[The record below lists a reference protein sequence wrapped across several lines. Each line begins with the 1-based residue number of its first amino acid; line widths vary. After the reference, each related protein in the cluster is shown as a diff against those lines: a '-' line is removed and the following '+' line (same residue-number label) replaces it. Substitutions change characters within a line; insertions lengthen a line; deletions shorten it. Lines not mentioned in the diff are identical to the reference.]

1 VRVQV
6 VGGQGVDNPS
16 GWLMRSAVFAAALG
30 AAFAVQPP
38 LSAAE
43 REDPLATRYSV
54 NDFGGIGLLQ
64 TRTARFS
71 PDGEFFIGASFINPY
86 RRYFMTWQIFPFMEV
101 TFRYTDETNRIF
113 FGPTLD
119 QSQGQFFRD
128 IINFRNGNT
137 NLDRSADLK
146 IKLFSEGAIR
156 PALAVGMQDFIGTG
170 LFAGEY
176 LVANKRFGNFDFS
189 FGLGWGHFGSR
200 GWLPNP
206 FRVLGSGFGSR
217 PGFDGKGG
225 QVGTGNFFSG
235 QRASL
240 FGGVEYYSEVDG
252 LSVKLEFD
260 GSEITA
266 PEAISPGF
274 RNLKESIP
282 VNIGV
287 NYQPTSWFDFSVA
300 FERGNSLMIR
310 GALRANFSQPG
321 LTKDPLRD
329 PPVVPRE
336 DLQLEHDPL
345 ITVALVP
352 ERSIILD
359 AVYSELAAANYQVIS
374 YTLEYTRANIK
385 LQIQDGN
392 TGKLDPEIVARLVKT
407 LPPNISILNLTV
419 GLANELVQFTIDR
432 VGMEQARAIA
442 QQLDRLTWQSLR
454 VASVTIRSGKM
465 VVAVAGGVEAR
476 DSNDLHRLAVN
487 FAATDLDIS
496 ELRMVNGRGMEISK
510 IYSELRVEHIVDE
523 IYADLG
529 VATSQ
534 ITALAIVEGDIQFDL
549 DENTS
554 VEDAPY
560 LQLAAAAINVPGA
573 DTMSL
578 VDGMSEWGQDGF
590 PHPESEEYVIQRLTN
605 VLAARGFW
613 AYAVDLDGL
622 EATIYLTASVHNE
635 VPRNVARVA
644 RLAANY
650 LPRRI
655 EKITVVEIIAS
666 FEIYRLSLM
675 RSDLEL
681 EARHMRSAEEIWIN
695 TTIAEP
701 RGGMSNANQG
711 AVNEQTYPS
720 FGWWLVPE
728 LKQHVG
734 DPAEGIYLAD
744 LELEL
749 GGSVNVT
756 PGLSFTFI
764 GRQFVAGNLDSI
776 KRVSDSVLPHVRSD
790 VVNYLQQGDTTIM
803 AAMGTYM
810 GSAGPNWYYRVS
822 AGILEWMYGGVASE
836 ILYRPWGERWALSF
850 ELDWAKQRAFNQL
863 FGFRD
868 YAIVTGHATLYYDL
882 PWYGM
887 RAQISAGRYLAGDRG
902 VTIDFSRRFRN
913 GMTVG
918 AFATFTNVSAQ
929 DFGEGSFDKGF
940 YLKIPMGL
948 FMPFYSKQSASF
960 MFRPLTRDGGQKLLT
975 GPSLFNLVDRGNFGL
990 INEHWREI
998 GGGQ

>member
-1 VRVQV
+1 VRV
-6 VGGQGVDNPS
+6 VGAQGADNPC
-16 GWLMRSAVFAAALG
+16 GWLMRSAVFAAAMG
-30 AAFAVQPP
+30 AVFAVQPP

-43 REDPLATRYSV
+43 REDSLGTRYSV

-71 PDGEFFIGASFINPY
+71 PDGEFFIGASFINPH
-86 RRYFMTWQIFPFMEV
+86 RRYFMTWQILPAVEL
-101 TFRYTDETNRIF
+101 TFRYTDSTNSNQFTNR
-113 FGPTLD
+113 TVDQD
-119 QSQGQFFRD
+119 QSTFFKN
-128 IINFRNGNT
+128 ILLFRNGGT
-137 NLDRSADLK
+137 NLDRGFDIK
-146 IKLFSEGAIR
+146 IMLFEESKNT
-156 PALAVGMQDFIGTG
+156 PALAVGLQDFIGTG

-176 LVANKRFGNFDFS
+176 LVASKSFGQFDFS
-189 FGLGWGHFGSR
+189 FGVGWGQLGTR
-200 GWLPNP
+200 NIIPNP
-206 FRVLGSGFGSR
+206 FRLISSGFAER
-217 PGFDGKGG
+217 GG
-225 QVGTGNFFSG
+225 RNPLGGGLKAGNYFSG
-235 QRASL
+235 PDVGL
-240 FGGVEYYSEVDG
+240 FGGIEYFSSIPG

-260 GSEITA
+260 GARPELGRDLSETFLNLR
-266 PEAISPGF
+266 ESSPLNVG
-274 RNLKESIP
+274 I
-282 VNIGV
+282 
-287 NYQPTSWFDFSVA
+287 NYQPASWFDFSIA

-321 LTKDPLRD
+321 LTKSPLLD

-359 AVYSELAAANYQVIS
+359 AVYSELEASDYEVIS
-374 YTLEYTRANIK
+374 YTLEYSKAYIHMGV
-385 LQIQDGN
+385 QGGN
-392 TGKLDPEIVARLVKT
+392 TRELDPEIVARLVKT
-407 LPPNISILNLTV
+407 LPSNITILNLAV
-419 GLANELVQFTIDR
+419 ELDSELVQLTIDR
-432 VGMEQARAIA
+432 VGMEQALAIA
-442 QQLDRLTWQSLR
+442 QQLDHLTWQSLGVTG
-454 VASVTIRSGKM
+454 VAIRSGKM
-465 VVAVAGGVEAR
+465 LVAMAGGVEAIAS
-476 DSNDLHRLAVN
+476 DDLHRLAVN

-496 ELRMVNGRGMEISK
+496 ELRMVNGRGMEISE

-529 VATSQ
+529 VAASQ
-534 ITALAIVEGDIQFDL
+534 ITALAIVEGDIHFDL
-549 DENTS
+549 DENSS
-554 VEDAPY
+554 VENAPY

-578 VDGMSEWGQDGF
+578 VDGMSVWGQDGF

-613 AYAVDLDGL
+613 TYAVDLDEY

-635 VPRNVARVA
+635 VLRNVGRVA
-644 RLAANY
+644 RLAANH

-666 FEIYRLSLM
+666 FEIYRLSVM
-675 RSDLEL
+675 RSDLER
-681 EARHMRSAEEIWIN
+681 EARHMRSAEEIWVN
-695 TTIAEP
+695 TTIAQP
-701 RGGMSNANQG
+701 RGGMSDANRG
-711 AVNEQTYPS
+711 SVNEQTYPS

-734 DPAEGIYLAD
+734 DPMEGIYLAD

-776 KRVSDSVLPHVRSD
+776 NRISDSVLPHVRSD
-790 VVNYLQQGDTTIM
+790 VVRYLQEGDTTIL

-810 GSAGPNWYYRVS
+810 GSAGPDWYYRVS
-822 AGILEWMYGGVASE
+822 AGILEWMYGGIASE

-863 FGFRD
+863 FSFRD

-918 AFATFTNVSAQ
+918 AFATFTNVSAE

-948 FMPFYSKQSASF
+948 LMPFYSKQSASF

-975 GPSLFNLVDRGNFGL
+975 GPSLFDLVDRGNYGL

-998 GGGQ
+998 GKNN